1 MASPHHARLHAMQ
14 AQSAPPLRM
23 DAIDS
28 LRGLALVWM
37 TVYHFCFD
45 LNNAGLARFDFYRD
59 PVWTLQRTAILS
71 LFLFCAGLGQA
82 VAVQQ
87 AQPWMRFW
95 NRWARIVA
103 CAVLVSAASWWM
115 FPDSFIYFGVLHG
128 LALMLVI
135 ARLTAGLGGWLWLP
149 ALAAALAAFA
159 APWLMADASWREAF
173 NAPMLN
179 WLGLISRKPVTQDYV
194 PLLPWMGV
202 VWLGAWAGQAWLRAS
217 NPEMAWQARGGWAAL
232 AWLGRHSLAYYMLH
246 QPIMIGALW
255 LLH

>member
-1 MASPHHARLHAMQ
+1 MASPRRAPLQTIQ
-14 AQSAPPLRM
+14 AQPASRTRF
-23 DAIDS
+23 DAIDR

-37 TVYHFCFD
+37 TFYHFCFD

-95 NRWARIVA
+95 KRWIRIVA
-103 CAVLVSAASWWM
+103 CAGLVSAASWWM

-128 LALMLVI
+128 MALMLVI

-149 ALAAALAAFA
+149 ALLAGLAAFT

-179 WLGLISRKPVTQDYV
+179 WLGLITRKPVTQDYV

-202 VWLGAWAGQAWLRAS
+202 VWLGVWAGQSWLRSKPAQ
-217 NPEMAWQARGGWAAL
+217 MARPSTGAGAGL

-255 LLH
+255 FLR